1 MRNLR
6 KYLAVLLTVAMMVA
20 AVVPVTA
27 AGSYVYEDE
36 AQRLYE
42 LGLFKGTATD
52 PDEFNPDLGLTLD
65 RQTGVVM
72 LLRLFGL
79 EEEALAMDE
88 ADIDAALS
96 GFEDAKTIADWARS
110 SVAYATDA
118 GLIKGMSATTFGPKV
133 ALSGKMFATLILRQL
148 GYKDPGDFDYD
159 ESVAS
164 FCEAADVDEDEF
176 AALSSRQLTRDDLV
190 GMSFASLKA
199 PYNGEETTVLQK
211 LVENNFVDEEVAVE
225 LVPDAFPVEPT
236 PLPGTV
242 AVSSVSFANE
252 PVNDDVTTA
261 KVNVVFG
268 ALPEVD
274 PVATDFVVTQDVDGV
289 KSNVEATVVDVNKD
303 TKTVVLSIPA
313 VAASETTTKT
323 VKISV
328 KYKDQ
333 AEVAAAAYTL
343 GIRGFAVTLANDNPG
358 EGNINKGET
367 ASMLSLT
374 LTATGEPAVVNSV
387 TIEKLGGDDSD
398 IASIKLYNG
407 TTQVG
412 KTNTSNNLSDGVVT
426 IPTTLTVT
434 PGTPAN
440 LIVKVTTST
449 GATTGAT
456 IKLSVKNIT
465 LATGNVTGLPVFSA
479 EKFVRN
485 VTVGGTV
492 VFELSEDTPAAGNIS
507 AGSTDDFVEV
517 ARLKVTAEDQQAVLK
532 TLQFSNDAGNPA
544 QISRIRLVNAK
555 TEAEIV
561 VSDSNSPVITD
572 TNGFDTISANETR
585 IYSVQVEVLS
595 ENWDKKTGKT
605 VKLTLL
611 NNYLVTNGNDSQ
623 RSIVVGLP
631 ITSNEMAVVDSTS
644 ITYAFDPSSPAAGT
658 IAIPGN
664 EFADSSAV
672 FSKMTRPAESAP
684 YLSGVLAVTAGS
696 SNDITINKLSILV
709 NSSNL
714 TVDEVPGIGILD
726 ENDTVILSPTV
737 AGATTGLTDLFSGG
751 HTFTLSTPVTVLK
764 GTTKKLRVY
773 AFVSGDTDLD
783 AIDTS
788 DSYQIKINTGN
799 NAPTDGVIVGTSGT
813 NYITPLGATVTF
825 NTMTAGAK
833 GTATISAPEV
843 MPEAAT
849 VIKGQDDVLVYKAKL
864 KANEESILLTS
875 TGTIKLSVKT
885 PSAGTVFDA
894 GGKLT
899 ITYKGA
905 TQTVDEDA
913 TVDGTNRILTYTPS
927 TNFRIDAGETAE
939 LNFYA
944 KIKSDATAGA
954 FTCGLINAATGF
966 PVAADTVLGYVSYVA
981 GGVSTA
987 DIAPEGNYPVSS
999 EFTIKS
1005 LGTVTVSQH
1014 SDTWGASNLRVQVGA
1029 NGAGKF
1035 NPLTFTVDAT
1045 SANEDIVVTNVPV
1058 RIVVTTGATAEAD
1071 EYATIEIM
1079 EKATGTI
1086 VGSATLPT
1094 AADDLDVDT
1103 NVPVSVV
1110 VAKGTSKQFT
1120 VNLTVNGT
1128 ELTAGDTVVV
1138 SLISA
1143 DTVDFRGYT
1152 ADSATGTA
1160 TIGTITTGTITL
1172 VDEDGADVTARLAQ
1186 PVPTPSAGEEALLG
1200 AVTLVAS
1207 GTAGDK
1213 AMLKGITFTIV
1224 SSSSISTDK
1233 DKYVLK
1239 DEDGITLGTVTN
1251 IDFSAGNT
1259 TVAFTPERPVVF
1271 TCGTAKTLKIY
1282 GKIRATETKELQ
1294 IAANAAHISF
1304 DGESSNPANVLTMP
1318 SVHP

>member
-313 VAASETTTKT
+313 VAASETTTKN
-323 VKISV
+323 VKVSV

-449 GATTGAT
+449 GADTGAT

-544 QISRIRLVNAK
+544 QISRIRLVNAA
-555 TEAEIV
+555 TEAEV
-561 VSDSNSPVITD
+561 QVSASNSPVIT
-572 TNGFDTISANETR
+572 NINDTITANTTR
-585 IYSVQVEVLS
+585 IYSVQVEILS
-595 ENWDKKTGKT
+595 ENWDKKSGKA

-611 NNYLVTNGNDSQ
+611 NNYLITNGVSDAQ
-623 RSIVVGLP
+623 RSTVVGLP
-631 ITSNEMAVVDSTS
+631 ISSNEMTVVDSTS
-644 ITYAFDPSSPAAGT
+644 MTYAYDSTSPEASKIAVPNDGFD
-658 IAIPGN
+658 
-664 EFADSSAV
+664 DSSKEYSDWGA
-672 FSKMTRPAESAP
+672 TLPIAEAAP
-684 YLSGVLAVTAGS
+684 YLSGVLSLTAGS
-696 SNDITINKLSILV
+696 SNDITVKALQIEVKQAAGSIDD
-709 NSSNL
+709 
-714 TVDEVPGIGILD
+714 DEMPGIGILD
-726 ENDTVILSPTV
+726 ENDTVILDPTANGGTSPTTFDP
-737 AGATTGLTDLFSGG
+737 GGSEFTFDL
-751 HTFTLSTPVTVLK
+751 PVTVPK
-764 GTTKKLRVY
+764 GETKKLRIY
-773 AFVSGDTDLD
+773 AFVSGNDGAAGGPAAD
-783 AIDTS
+783 AIDAGE
-788 DSYQIKINTGN
+788 DAYQIKVYTGDS
-799 NAPTDGVIVGTSGT
+799 AASDGVVVGSDAAGT
-813 NYITPLGATVTF
+813 NYIDPLGGTITF
-825 NTMTAGAK
+825 NTMTAAAS
-833 GTATISAPEV
+833 GTVTISAPEA
-843 MPEAAT
+843 MPEGGNTIQGA
-849 VIKGQDDVLVYKAKL
+849 DDVLVYKVKL
-864 KANEESILLTS
+864 KANQEPVLLKS
-875 TGTIKLSVKT
+875 GGTIKLSPKDT
-885 PSAGTVFDA
+885 TSGTTIFEA
-894 GGKLT
+894 GGKLVVTRNGYSET
-899 ITYKGA
+899 I
-905 TQTVDEDA
+905 VENA
-913 TVDGTNRILTYTPS
+913 TVDGTNRILTYSPTS
-927 TNFRIDAGETAE
+927 DYKIGVGETAE
-939 LNFYA
+939 LAFYA
-944 KIKSDATAGA
+944 KVKSDASLSPFKVSLTSATAG
-954 FTCGLINAATGF
+954 FPGAT
-966 PVAADTVLGYVSYVA
+966 VVGYVSGA
-981 GGVSTA
+981 N
-987 DIAPEGNYPVSS
+987 IAPEGTYPTSNA
-999 EFTIKS
+999 FTVKA
-1005 LGTVTVSQH
+1005 LGTVKAFKHTN
-1014 SDTWGASNLRVQVGA
+1014 TWGDTTLHIKAGV
-1029 NGAGKF
+1029 AGKF
-1035 NPLTFTVDAT
+1035 NPLTFTIDAQ
-1045 SANEDIVVTNVPV
+1045 SANGNIVLTSIPVVLGGADTNADITEISIMDVSTGAIVGAVTGDPVGADVSVPVTALVKKEEPKQFAVVLTGKPADASVRTVGLKDGAEINYRAESNPNATGIITLDNTIVSGEIIADDEVVT
-1058 RIVVTTGATAEAD
+1058 
-1071 EYATIEIM
+1071 
-1079 EKATGTI
+1079 
-1086 VGSATLPT
+1086 
-1094 AADDLDVDT
+1094 LDVRQAQTLDAPAIGSNERLAAVTLAT
-1103 NVPVSVV
+1103 NGDSTHR
-1110 VAKGTSKQFT
+1110 AM
-1120 VNLTVNGT
+1120 LTGIT
-1128 ELTAGDTVVV
+1128 FKILQSDAQTGDND
-1138 SLISA
+1138 IY
-1143 DTVDFRGYT
+1143 R
-1152 ADSATGTA
+1152 
-1160 TIGTITTGTITL
+1160 L
-1172 VDEDGADVTARLAQ
+1172 VDEDGA
-1186 PVPTPSAGEEALLG
+1186 
-1200 AVTLVAS
+1200 
-1207 GTAGDK
+1207 
-1213 AMLKGITFTIV
+1213 
-1224 SSSSISTDK
+1224 
-1233 DKYVLK
+1233 VLQ
-1239 DEDGITLGTVTN
+1239 TVTVN
-1251 IDFSAGNT
+1251 GADYEVGTDAL
-1259 TVAFTPERPVVF
+1259 AFTSLDKPCVF
-1271 TCGTAKTLKIY
+1271 VGGEAKTIYVY
-1282 GKIRATETKELQ
+1282 GKIRGGETKELT
-1294 IAANAAHISF
+1294 IEAGAAKIQMAADVNNASF
-1304 DGESSNPANVLTMP
+1304 GVPIP
-1318 SVHP
+1318 SVTAPNQ